1 MIKIAPSLLSA
12 DWLRLGEEIAAVTR
26 AGADFIHVDVMD
38 GLFVPNITCGPVLVA
53 AARKATSLPL
63 DVHLMIEDPGRY
75 VADFVKAGA
84 DWLTV
89 HPETTPHLNRVLNQ
103 IREAGAKA
111 GVVLNP
117 ATPLNVLDYVT
128 DLLDMVLVMGVNPGF
143 SGQAYIAGTTAKVAE
158 LKAYLDQRGAAEV
171 LIEVD
176 GGVTGWNAAALAA
189 AGARILV
196 SGSHLFKSADYQ
208 TVIKSLKGL

>member
-1 MIKIAPSLLSA
+1 MIKIAPSILSA
-12 DWLRLGEEIAAVTR
+12 DWLRLGEEVEAAAR

-53 AARKATSLPL
+53 ALKKAARLPL

-75 VADFVKAGA
+75 VDDFVRAGA

-103 IREAGAKA
+103 IRAAGARA
-111 GVVLNP
+111 GAALNP
-117 ATPLNVLDYVT
+117 ATPFNVLDYVV

-143 SGQAYIAGTTAKVAE
+143 SGQAYIPGTTAKVAG
-158 LKAYLDQRGAAEV
+158 LRAYLDERGASEV

-176 GGVTGWNAAALAA
+176 GGVTDRNAGELAA
-189 AGARILV
+189 AGAGVLV
-196 SGSHLFKSADYQ
+196 SGSHLFTARDYRA
-208 TVIKSLKGL
+208 VVRALKGL